1 MKGEPVQQGF
11 FIEDSKPSNE
21 PDPFA
26 PLADRMRPRSLEQI
40 AGQSH
45 ILGPD
50 KPLTRM
56 IEWDQLASLLLYGPP
71 GTGKTTIATVIAAV
85 TEMAF
90 EKLSAVGAG
99 IQDIRNV
106 IANAEQR
113 RAATGRRTILFIDE
127 IHRFNKTQ
135 QDALLP
141 HVEKGLVI
149 LIGAT
154 TENPFFSVNKALLS
168 RCRLLEL
175 KPLNREEIRGVIER
189 ALEEDAHLSQLKP
202 NVTEQAKDYFAQI
215 AGGDARAALGALE
228 SSVLS
233 APRVEGRITV
243 DLEHAKEALQVASA
257 TYDRDGDQHYNT
269 ISAFIKSVRGSDPQ
283 AALYYLARMIAA
295 GEDPRF
301 IARRLIILAAEDIG
315 LADPHALPLAT
326 ATHAA
331 VEAIGMPEGRIPLAE
346 CTVYLAGAPKSNTAY
361 KAIDEAL
368 AFVKANPQE
377 DIPSYLKDTHYEG
390 SKALGHGEGYRYP
403 HNSPD
408 GILPQA
414 YLPKMYADFVPY
426 TPKKN
431 GAEARLAE
439 YLDRVEQKKEQSNE

>member
-1 MKGEPVQQGF
+1 MKGEPIQQGF
-11 FIEDSKPSNE
+11 FIEETKSTNE

-26 PLADRMRPRSLEQI
+26 PLADRVRPRTLEQI
-40 AGQSH
+40 AGQTH

-56 IEWDQLASLLLYGPP
+56 IEWDRLASLLLYGPP
-71 GTGKTTIATVIAAV
+71 GTGKTTIAMVIAEE
-85 TEMAF
+85 TKMAF

-99 IQDIRNV
+99 IQDIRDV
-106 IANAEQR
+106 VTRAEQR
-113 RAATGRRTILFIDE
+113 RASLSVRTVLFIDE

-168 RCRLLEL
+168 RCQVLEL
-175 KPLNREEIRGVIER
+175 KPLTHAEIRRVLQR
-189 ALEEDAHLSQLKP
+189 ALEQDAHLRQLKP
-202 NVTEQAKDYFAQI
+202 AVTEEALDYFAQI
-215 AGGDARAALGALE
+215 AGGDARGALGAME
-228 SSVLS
+228 SAVLS
-233 APRVEGRITV
+233 APRADGRITV
-243 DLEHAKEALQVASA
+243 DLAHAKEALQVASA

-346 CTVYLAGAPKSNTAY
+346 CTVYLAGAPKSNSAY
-361 KAIDEAL
+361 TAIDEAL
-368 AFVKANPQE
+368 AFIKAHPQE
-377 DIPSYLKDTHYEG
+377 DIPAHLKDTHYQG
-390 SKALGHGEGYRYP
+390 AKTLGHGQGYRYP

-408 GILPQA
+408 GILPQE
-414 YLPKMYADFVPY
+414 YLPKMYADFAPYVP
-426 TPKKN
+426 KEN
-431 GAEARLAE
+431 GAEARLAA
-439 YLDRVEQKKEQSNE
+439 YLRTVQKRSEETQS